1 MSDLFLEIYII
12 IGLIYM
18 IRNLLSNM
26 LSSYRYTYNKL
37 TLPWKLL
44 SMISDL
50 LLWPIGIL
58 LEIRRKSG
66 RS

>member
-1 MSDLFLEIYII
+1 MNDLFLEIYIV
-12 IGLIYM
+12 IGLAYM

-37 TLPWKLL
+37 ALPWKLL

-50 LLWPIGIL
+50 LLWPVGII
-58 LEIRRKSG
+58 LEIHRKSG